1 MPHCPKG
8 ARAYPSCPAPRSAL
22 NKCLHGRM
30 TTCGA
35 AGTGTNVTE
44 TMYARTDPTCTGKA
58 EHSESYAAMVC
69 DAPDT
74 HFSRMAK
81 CF

>member
-1 MPHCPKG
+1 
-8 ARAYPSCPAPRSAL
+8 
-22 NKCLHGRM
+22 M